1 LRDVHFCKTC
11 DFRLPFCVRTDREFC
26 GKRCRVWWYRH
37 PGVKRLDFSP
47 GEDIPSRRRR
57 GQPKTLAEAL
67 MLLAQERTR
76 ADELE
81 AAAKQ
86 AQTSEGV
93 LRNQL
98 TTLRDELSEERTKNA
113 TLRDELETNAGST
126 PRRSCS
132 VGRKRTAPTRWR
144 RDTTASLTT

>member
-1 LRDVHFCKTC
+1 MRDVQFCKTC
-11 DFRLPFCVRTDREFC
+11 DFRLPLCVRSDREFC

-57 GQPKTLAEAL
+57 GEPKTLSEAL
-67 MLLAQERTR
+67 LLLAMERAR

-81 AAAKQ
+81 AAAKL
-86 AQTSEGV
+86 AQTSEGI

-98 TTLRDELSEERTKNA
+98 TTLRDEISEERTKNA
-113 TLRDELETNAGST
+113 TLRQEMEDE
-126 PRRSCS
+126 RR
-132 VGRKRTAPTRWR
+132 KHA
-144 RDTTASLTT
+144 L